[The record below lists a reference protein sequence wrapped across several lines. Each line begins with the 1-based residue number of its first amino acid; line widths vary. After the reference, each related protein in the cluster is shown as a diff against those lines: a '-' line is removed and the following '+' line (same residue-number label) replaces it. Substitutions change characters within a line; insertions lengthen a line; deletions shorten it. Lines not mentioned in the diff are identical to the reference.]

1 MIRYLLKRLL
11 VAVPTLVGITL
22 ITFILVK
29 NIPGDPIHALV
40 GERTSAEVI
49 ERHRTRLG
57 LDRPFLVQYGK
68 FLGNILPL
76 NIPPCV
82 TGEEAA
88 GAGRRI
94 SIFKVP
100 YLGRSYF
107 TGSPVSQMILE
118 KLPATARLALGAMLV
133 AILFGLGLGMVSA
146 LRPGS
151 FWDRLCSLLAIG
163 GISIPVFWAGLILI
177 IVFAYHLG
185 WFPPSGMG
193 SGGLIFLVLPAITL
207 GSRSA
212 AYLARITRTS
222 MLEAAGSDHV
232 ITARAKGLSRFRVV
246 RRHIFRNSLIPIVT
260 LAGLDFGSYLNGAV
274 LTETIFSWDG
284 VGRLAMNAI
293 LQRDYPVIIGCVL
306 FGAVIFVAANI
317 LVDLSYALIDP
328 RIRMGNSNQ

>member
-11 VAVPTLVGITL
+11 VAIPTLLGITL
-22 ITFILVK
+22 IAFILVK
-29 NIPGDPIHALV
+29 SIPGDPTYALV

-49 ERHRTRLG
+49 ERNRARLG
-57 LDRPFLVQYGK
+57 LDRSFLIQYGK
-68 FLGNILPL
+68 FLANISPL
-76 NIPPCV
+76 
-82 TGEEAA
+82 
-88 GAGRRI
+88 RI
-94 SIFKVP
+94 TAPGPEGDPAPSSSPFKVP

-107 TGSPVSQMILE
+107 TGSPVSLMILE
-118 KLPATARLALGAMLV
+118 KLPATGRLALGAMLV
-133 AILFGLGLGMVSA
+133 AIFCGLGLGIVSA
-146 LRPGS
+146 LFPGS
-151 FWDRLCSLLAIG
+151 LWDRLCSLLAIG

-177 IVFAYHLG
+177 LIFSYQLG

-193 SGGLIFLVLPAITL
+193 GGALIFLILPAVTL

-212 AYLARITRTS
+212 AYLARITRAS
-222 MLEAAGSDHV
+222 MLESAAADHV
-232 ITARAKGLSRFRVV
+232 LTARAKGLSRFRVV
-246 RRHIFRNSLIPIVT
+246 SRHIFRNSLIPIVT

-317 LVDLSYALIDP
+317 LVDLSYAWIDP
-328 RIRMGNSNQ
+328 RIRLGNGEW

>member
-1 MIRYLLKRLL
+1 MIRYLFTRLL
-11 VAVPTLVGITL
+11 VAIPTLLGITL
-22 ITFILVK
+22 IVFILVK
-29 NIPGDPIHALV
+29 SIPGDPTYALV

-49 ERHRTRLG
+49 ERNRVRLG
-57 LDRPFLVQYGK
+57 LDRPFLIQYGK
-68 FLGNILPL
+68 FLANISPL
-76 NIPPCV
+76 
-82 TGEEAA
+82 
-88 GAGRRI
+88 RI
-94 SIFKVP
+94 TAPGPEGDTAPSSSPFKVP

-107 TGSPVSQMILE
+107 TGSPVSLMILE
-118 KLPATARLALGAMLV
+118 KLPATGRLALGAMLV
-133 AILFGLGLGMVSA
+133 AILFGLGLGIVSA
-146 LRPGS
+146 LFPGS

-177 IVFAYHLG
+177 LVFSYHLG

-193 SGGLIFLVLPAITL
+193 GGALIFLILPAVTL

-212 AYLARITRTS
+212 AYLARITRAS
-222 MLEAAGSDHV
+222 MLESASADHV
-232 ITARAKGLSRFRVV
+232 LTARAKGLSRFRVV
-246 RRHIFRNSLIPIVT
+246 SRHIFRNSLIPIVT

-317 LVDLSYALIDP
+317 LVDLSYAWIDP
-328 RIRMGNSNQ
+328 RIRLGNGD

>member
-1 MIRYLLKRLL
+1 MIRYLVKRLL
-11 VAVPTLVGITL
+11 VAVPTLLGITL

-29 NIPGDPIHALV
+29 SIPGDPVHALV
-40 GERTSAEVI
+40 GERTTAEVI
-49 ERHRTRLG
+49 ERNRVRLG
-57 LDRPFLVQYGK
+57 LDRPFLVQYGR
-68 FLGNILPL
+68 FLGNLLPL
-76 NIPPCV
+76 NLPPFMTV
-82 TGEEAA
+82 EVD
-88 GAGRRI
+88 GRPVRKI
-94 SIFKVP
+94 SIFKAP

-107 TGSPVSQMILE
+107 TGSPVSRMILE
-118 KLPATARLALGAMLV
+118 KLPATARLALAAMLV
-133 AILFGLGLGMVSA
+133 AVLFGLGLGIVSA

-151 FWDRLCSLLAIG
+151 YWDRLCSLLAIG
-163 GISIPVFWAGLILI
+163 GISVPVFWAGLILI

-193 SGGLIFLVLPAITL
+193 SGALIFLVLPAVTL

-222 MLEAAGSDHV
+222 MLEAAGADHV
-232 ITARAKGLSRFRVV
+232 TTARAKGLSRFQVV

-306 FGAVIFVAANI
+306 FGAVIFVLANI

-328 RIRMGNSNQ
+328 RIRLGNGG

>member
-1 MIRYLLKRLL
+1 MIRYLVKRLL
-11 VAVPTLVGITL
+11 VAVPTLFGITL
-22 ITFILVK
+22 IAFILVK
-29 NIPGDPIHALV
+29 NIPGDPTYALV

-49 ERHRTRLG
+49 ERNRVRLG

-68 FLGNILPL
+68 FLANISPL
-76 NIPPCV
+76 KFPVIG
-82 TGEEAA
+82 TAA
-88 GAGRRI
+88 SEGRPA
-94 SIFKVP
+94 SGFSPFKFP

-107 TGSPVSQMILE
+107 TGSPVSLMILE
-118 KLPATARLALGAMLV
+118 KLPATSRLAMGAMLV
-133 AILFGLGLGMVSA
+133 AVVFGLSLGIVSA
-146 LRPGS
+146 LYPGS

-177 IVFAYHLG
+177 IVFSYHLG

-193 SGGLIFLVLPAITL
+193 GGALIFLVLPAVTL

-212 AYLARITRTS
+212 AYLARITRAG
-222 MLEAAGSDHV
+222 MLETSSADYV
-232 ITARAKGLSRFRVV
+232 TTARAKGLSRFRVV
-246 RRHIFRNSLIPIVT
+246 TRHILRNSLIPIVT

-317 LVDLSYALIDP
+317 LVDISYALIDP
-328 RIRMGNSNQ
+328 RIRYDRE

>member
-11 VAVPTLVGITL
+11 VAIPTLLGITL
-22 ITFILVK
+22 IAFILVK
-29 NIPGDPIHALV
+29 SIPGDPTYALV

-49 ERHRTRLG
+49 ERNRVRLG
-57 LDRPFLVQYGK
+57 LDRPFLIQYGK
-68 FLGNILPL
+68 FLANISPL
-76 NIPPCV
+76 
-82 TGEEAA
+82 
-88 GAGRRI
+88 RI
-94 SIFKVP
+94 TAPGTEGFEGDPAPSSSPFKVP

-107 TGSPVSQMILE
+107 TGSPVSLMILE
-118 KLPATARLALGAMLV
+118 KLPATGRLALGAMLV
-133 AILFGLGLGMVSA
+133 AILFGLGLGIVSA
-146 LRPGS
+146 LFPGS

-177 IVFAYHLG
+177 LIFSYHLG

-193 SGGLIFLVLPAITL
+193 GGALIFLILPAVTL

-212 AYLARITRTS
+212 AYLARITRAS
-222 MLEAAGSDHV
+222 MLESAAADHV
-232 ITARAKGLSRFRVV
+232 LTARAKGLSRFQVV
-246 RRHIFRNSLIPIVT
+246 SRHIFRNSLIPIVT

-317 LVDLSYALIDP
+317 LVDLSYAWIDP
-328 RIRMGNSNQ
+328 RIRLGNGD